1 MTATFHRRVGF
12 FLSVANKHFMV
23 DLPGKSWADLYR
35 EALLEVNPNRLPHLV
50 EVAMDAVQSKLRAF
64 PDGKISSTE
73 RQLLEDALKNLRV
86 LQREYS

>member
-1 MTATFHRRVGF
+1 
-12 FLSVANKHFMV
+12 MV

-50 EVAMDAVQSKLRAF
+50 EVAMDAVQTKLRAF